1 MNRIRHMATQAINP
15 TDSIDTTQTNELLH
29 RAVAAQVGP
38 RKAGVVYRN
47 IDGDFKVLDVIT
59 DQSEARRI
67 LKRRSAQFAVVI
79 IDTLR
84 PDAQPFAV
92 GSTWTGSDRVLK
104 AVA

>member
-1 MNRIRHMATQAINP
+1 MTA
-15 TDSIDTTQTNELLH
+15 TDSIDGTQANGLLA

-38 RKAGVVYRN
+38 RKPGTVYRN
-47 IDGDFKVLDVIT
+47 IDGDFKVIDLIT
-59 DQSEARRI
+59 DPSEARRV

-84 PDAQPFAV
+84 PDAEPFAV